1 MKETPEVERFY
12 NLIDMPV
19 YEENF
24 APPGPGSWS
33 LETTHWSRPMTRW
46 GIDIFPVAFKRG
58 FREGTAR
65 YGLMLDYIEYGVVNG
80 FAYNCAHVVGAPL
93 EAKAPPPQWLF
104 KLMTWLHPQ
113 VRQRIQTA
121 QAVFEQKLWR
131 QDLKQWDETW
141 KPELTRTYL
150 KLQSVDPTQ
159 IPLEDLIT
167 HLKACR
173 DAVAEAIYYH
183 HRMNPCA
190 LLPLGD
196 FLVQTQAWTGLEPQ
210 TLLQLLQGAT
220 PVSIGAISEIEQ
232 LAQAIRQHPEA
243 ASILNSQQPAAEILQ
258 QLKAMPDGVG
268 EATQAYL
275 NVVGLRVLTGYDVG
289 DLYALDTPELLIK
302 TIRSAVDTS
311 VHQSATDNLA
321 EQTAKVR
328 SAVPEEHRAAF
339 DELLEEAR
347 LTYRIRDERGYLND
361 AWATGIARRAILAA
375 GDRLV
380 AAGKLEKPEHAV
392 ELTHDELVAL
402 LNGQAG
408 PSASEL
414 AEYFH
419 YRTSKTIADAPV
431 HLGAPPSPPP
441 PDDWLP
447 PAAARLSRA
456 INLVLGHLFAA
467 PGKQIEPQTIQG
479 VPASPGQYEGIA
491 RLVLNLE
498 DMAQVKEGD
507 ILVARMTAPS
517 YNALLP
523 MLGGIVTDRG
533 GLLSHAAI
541 VAREYGLP
549 AVVGCMEATQVI
561 RDGNRIRVDGTSGE
575 VKILA

>member
-1 MKETPEVERFY
+1 MAVYVE
-12 NLIDMPV
+12 D
-19 YEENF
+19 F

-46 GIDIFPVAFKRG
+46 GAEIFPTAFKRG

-65 YGLMLDYIEYGVVNG
+65 YGLLLDYLEYGVVNG

-93 EAKAPPPQWLF
+93 EAKAPPPKWLF
-104 KLMTWLHPQ
+104 QLLTRLHPH
-113 VRQRIQTA
+113 VRQRIQA
-121 QAVFEQKLWR
+121 SKAAFEQKLWR

-141 KPELTRTYL
+141 KPELTRKYL
-150 KLQSVDPTQ
+150 ELQSVDPTQ
-159 IPLEDLIT
+159 LSLEDLIA
-167 HLKACR
+167 HLKACY
-173 DAVAEAIYYH
+173 DAVAEAIYFH
-183 HRMNPCA
+183 HRLNPCA

-196 FLVQTQAWTGLEPQ
+196 FLVQTQAWTGLEAQ
-210 TLLQLLQGAT
+210 ALLQLLQGAT
-220 PVSIGAISEIEQ
+220 PVSIGAIAEIQ
-232 LAQAIRQHPEA
+232 HLAQAIRQQPEA
-243 ASILNSQQPAAEILQ
+243 ASILNSQHSPTEILQ
-258 QLKAMPDGVG
+258 QLQAMPGAVG
-268 EATQAYL
+268 DATKAYL

-289 DLYALDTPELLIK
+289 DLSALDTPELLVK
-302 TIRSAVDTS
+302 TIRSAVEHS
-311 VHQSATDNLA
+311 VHQSATEHLA

-328 SAVPEEHRAAF
+328 AAVPEEHRAAF

-375 GDRLV
+375 GDRLS

-392 ELTHDELVAL
+392 ELTHDELIAL
-402 LNGQAG
+402 LNGQQIG

-414 AEYFH
+414 ADYFH

-441 PDDWLP
+441 PDEWLP
-447 PAAARLSRA
+447 PAAARMSRA

-467 PGKQIEPQTIQG
+467 PGKQIAPQTIQG
-479 VPASPGQYEGIA
+479 VPASPGQYEGTA
-491 RLVLNLE
+491 RLVLDLD
-498 DMAQVKEGD
+498 DMAHVKEGD

-549 AVVGCMEATQVI
+549 AVVGCMEATRAI
-561 RDGNRIRVDGTSGE
+561 PNGSRIRVDGTSGE

>member
-1 MKETPEVERFY
+1 
-12 NLIDMPV
+12 
-19 YEENF
+19 
-24 APPGPGSWS
+24 
-33 LETTHWSRPMTRW
+33 MTRW
-46 GIDIFPVAFKRG
+46 GADVFPPAFKRG

-65 YGLMLDYIEYGVVNG
+65 YGLLLDYLEYGVVNG

-93 EAKAPPPQWLF
+93 EAKAPPPKLIF
-104 KLMTWLHPQ
+104 KLLTRLHPQ
-113 VRQRIQTA
+113 VRQRIKA
-121 QAVFEQKLWR
+121 SQAAFEQKLWR

-141 KPELTRTYL
+141 KPELTRKYL
-150 KLQSVDPTQ
+150 ELQSVDPKQ
-159 IPLEDLIT
+159 LSLEDLIT
-167 HLKACR
+167 HLTACR
-173 DAVAEAIYYH
+173 DAVAEAIYFH
-183 HRMNPCA
+183 HRLNPCA

-196 FLVQTQAWTGLEPQ
+196 FLVQTQAWTGLEAQ

-220 PVSIGAISEIEQ
+220 PVSIGAIAEIQ
-232 LAQAIRQHPEA
+232 HLAQAISQQPAA
-243 ASILNSQQPAAEILQ
+243 ASILNSQQPAAEILH
-258 QLKAMPDGVG
+258 QLETMPGDVG
-268 EATQAYL
+268 EAAKAYL
-275 NVVGLRVLTGYDVG
+275 NTVGLRVLTGYDVG
-289 DLYALDTPELLIK
+289 DLSALDTPELLVK
-302 TIRSAVDTS
+302 TIRSALEHT
-311 VHQSATDNLA
+311 VHESATEQLA

-328 SAVPEEHRAAF
+328 AAVPEEHRAAF
-339 DELLEEAR
+339 DELLAEAR

-380 AAGKLEKPEHAV
+380 AAGKLDKPEHAV
-392 ELTHDELVAL
+392 ELTHDELVAM
-402 LNGQAG
+402 LNGQDG
-408 PSASEL
+408 IPASEL

-441 PDDWLP
+441 PDEWLP

-479 VPASPGQYEGIA
+479 VAASPGQYEGIA

-549 AVVGCMEATQVI
+549 AVVGCMEATQAI
-561 RDGNRIRVDGTSGE
+561 PNGSRIRIDGTTGE

>member
-1 MKETPEVERFY
+1 MS
-12 NLIDMPV
+12 V
-19 YEENF
+19 YVENF
-24 APPGPGSWS
+24 APPGPGCWT

-46 GIDIFPVAFKRG
+46 GIDVFPSAFKRG

-65 YGLMLDYIEYGVVNG
+65 YGLMLDYLEYAVVNG

-93 EAKAPPPQWLF
+93 EAKGPPPKWLF
-104 KLMTWLHPQ
+104 KLITWLHPQ
-113 VRQRIQTA
+113 VRQRVQTA
-121 QAVFEQKLWR
+121 EAVFERKLWR
-131 QDLKQWDETW
+131 EDLKLWDENW
-141 KPELTRTYL
+141 KPALTRTYL
-150 KLQSVDPTQ
+150 ELQSVDPTQ
-159 IPLEDLIT
+159 LSLEDLIA
-167 HLKACR
+167 HLKDCH
-173 DAVAEAIYYH
+173 DAVAQAIYYH
-183 HRMNPCA
+183 HRLNPCA

-220 PVSIGAISEIEQ
+220 PVSIGAIAEIQQ
-232 LAQAIRQHPEA
+232 LAQVIHQHPEA
-243 ASILNSQQPAAEILQ
+243 ASLLNSQQSAAEILQ
-258 QLKAMPDGVG
+258 QLQAMSGAVS
-268 EATQAYL
+268 EATKAYL

-289 DLYALDTPELLIK
+289 DLYALDTPELLVK
-302 TIRSAVDTS
+302 TIRSAVETS
-311 VHQSATDNLA
+311 VHQSTTEHLA
-321 EQTAKVR
+321 AQTAQVR
-328 SAVPEEHRAAF
+328 AAVPEQHRAEF
-339 DELLEEAR
+339 DELLAEAR

-408 PSASEL
+408 PSAHEL

-419 YRTSKTIADAPV
+419 YRTSKTIADAPI
-431 HLGAPPSPPP
+431 HLGAPPSSPP

-447 PAAARLSRA
+447 PAAARISRA

-467 PGKQIEPQTIQG
+467 PGHQIEPQTIQG
-479 VPASPGQYEGIA
+479 VAASPGQYEGIA

-498 DMAQVKEGD
+498 DMAQVQEGD

-561 RDGNRIRVDGTSGE
+561 PNGSRIRVDGTAGE
-575 VKILA
+575 VKILS